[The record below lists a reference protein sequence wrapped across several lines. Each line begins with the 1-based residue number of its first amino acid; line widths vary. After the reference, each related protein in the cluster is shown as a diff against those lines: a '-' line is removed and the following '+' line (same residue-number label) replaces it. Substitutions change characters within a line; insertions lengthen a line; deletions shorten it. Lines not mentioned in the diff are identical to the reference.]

1 MTAVL
6 ERPITFDSASVTVT
20 AVRDLSPHLR
30 RITFTGPRLAD
41 AVTAGPDQRIKL
53 FLPPPG
59 RTDLVLPSGDWY
71 PVWLAMPAED
81 RVVMRTYTVRALRP
95 ALAELDIDFALHG
108 RTGPA
113 SAWATDVTVG
123 DRVGDREGGRVGLL
137 LPFAVDTSS
146 VKGLLQSGV
155 DYVPPASSVHRL
167 LVADE
172 TALPA
177 LEGILEQLPPEV
189 TATAFVEVPDVADI
203 RHLPS
208 PAKVDLTW
216 VPHGGAPDGSGRTV
230 TEAVRTVILP
240 QGIDYAWVAGE
251 SGMIREVRRHL
262 VANGLAK
269 QQISFQGYWKRG
281 QAQC

>member
-6 ERPITFDSASVTVT
+6 ERPIAFDSASVTVT

-113 SAWATDVTVG
+113 STWATDVAVG
-123 DRVGDREGGRVGLL
+123 DTVGLL

-155 DYVPPASSVHRL
+155 DYVPPASSAHRR

-189 TATAFVEVPDVADI
+189 TATVFVEVPDVADI

-216 VPHGGAPDGSGRTV
+216 VPHGCAPDGSGPRAV
-230 TEAVRTVILP
+230 TEAVRTAILP

-251 SGMIREVRRHL
+251 SGDDPAGPAASGRERP
-262 VANGLAK
+262 
-269 QQISFQGYWKRG
+269 G
-281 QAQC
+281 QAADLVPGLLEARPGPVLKDPG

>member
-6 ERPITFDSASVTVT
+6 ERAIAFDSAKVTVS
-20 AVRDLSPHLR
+20 AVRDLTPHLR
-30 RITFTGPRLAD
+30 RITFTGPRVAD
-41 AVTAGPDQRIKL
+41 AVIAGPDQRIKL
-53 FLPPPG
+53 FLPPSG
-59 RTDLVLPSGDWY
+59 RTDLMLPSGDWH
-71 PVWLAMPAED
+71 PSWLATPAED

-95 ALAELDIDFALHG
+95 AVAELDVDFVLHG

-113 SAWATDVTVG
+113 STWATDVTVG
-123 DRVGDREGGRVGLL
+123 DTVGLL

-146 VKGLLQSGV
+146 TKGLLQSGV
-155 DYVPPASSVHRL
+155 DYVPPASSLHRL

-177 LEGILEQLPPEV
+177 LEGILEQLPAEV

-208 PAKVDLTW
+208 RAKVDLTW
-216 VPHGGAPDGSGRTV
+216 VPHGGGPDGSGPRTV
-230 TEAVRTVILP
+230 TEAVQTAILP
-240 QGIDYAWVAGE
+240 ADLDYAWVAGE
-251 SGMIREVRRHL
+251 SAMIRQVRRHL
-262 VANGLAK
+262 VANDLPK